1 MSTPIRKQTIQ
12 ILVLRYRWPIMIG
25 LSILILVVEY
35 IEHIDDG
42 QILSGGSFL
51 WEALVFGVLMPIT
64 GGLLLSLFYDRS
76 KINTILDRID
86 RQRTLKNALLSA
98 RDWDELVTII
108 SQIPHSIFPNLFGDA
123 LYVFDP
129 DLGRYTRT
137 SSWMSVEDKFP
148 DMHPSWLNP
157 QASSENNDTIGAVGS
172 QMYKR
177 DEFSIQDR
185 RLVSYSLPIV
195 HQNNP
200 IAIIQLLF
208 ENQFT
213 PDPESLLSLSDLI
226 VDIALAIQNYQHQ
239 SNFIIQSAAARA
251 ERQRI
256 ARQLHDTLA
265 QDLAF
270 VRLKLEQLMNNER
283 LYDERE
289 FKSELFRLYKTA
301 DHSYEQVRDSLKSI
315 NEDTNLEFTTALHD
329 SAKTIAETLNF
340 RVELIQEGSPVLL
353 SIEKQLKILYIMRE
367 VLRNIGK
374 HAQANLTTINIRWDN
389 DCVQIDTIDNGRGF
403 NIDTVLLEKQT
414 YGLNIIEKVVTEL
427 NGRFELQ
434 SGENDGTRIHFW
446 FPISE

>member
-1 MSTPIRKQTIQ
+1 
-12 ILVLRYRWPIMIG
+12 
-25 LSILILVVEY
+25 
-35 IEHIDDG
+35 
-42 QILSGGSFL
+42 
-51 WEALVFGVLMPIT
+51 
-64 GGLLLSLFYDRS
+64 
-76 KINTILDRID
+76 
-86 RQRTLKNALLSA
+86 
-98 RDWDELVTII
+98 
-108 SQIPHSIFPNLFGDA
+108 
-123 LYVFDP
+123 
-129 DLGRYTRT
+129 
-137 SSWMSVEDKFP
+137 
-148 DMHPSWLNP
+148 
-157 QASSENNDTIGAVGS
+157 
-172 QMYKR
+172 
-177 DEFSIQDR
+177 
-185 RLVSYSLPIV
+185 V
-195 HQNNP
+195 HKNNP

-301 DHSYEQVRDSLKSI
+301 DHSYEQVRNSLKSI